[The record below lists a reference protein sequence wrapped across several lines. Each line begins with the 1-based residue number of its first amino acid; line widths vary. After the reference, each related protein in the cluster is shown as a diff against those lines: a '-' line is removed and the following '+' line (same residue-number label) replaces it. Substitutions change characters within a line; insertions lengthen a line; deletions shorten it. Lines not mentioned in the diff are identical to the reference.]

1 LLKDIKERFQQ
12 MFKSSTFDTMKREI
26 RITNDGSPTL
36 YIPELDEH
44 YHSTHGAV
52 QEAKHVFIE
61 NGLKLMAKKSHL
73 TILEVGLG
81 CGLNALLTC
90 IEAQNKPATLINYY
104 GVEGFPLSREEN
116 KKIDFSEQINDT
128 NYLELYEKIIQSN
141 WNETVQITSNFHL
154 HKIESLLQNFVFSN
168 QSFDIIYYDAFGPRA
183 QAEMW
188 EKSIF
193 EPLFDALNTNG
204 ILVTY
209 CAQGQFKRNL
219 RDIGFTVEARP
230 GPPGKREMT
239 VAKKL

>member
-1 LLKDIKERFQQ
+1 ML
-12 MFKSSTFDTMKREI
+12 KSSTFDNMKREI

-61 NGLKLMAKKSHL
+61 NGLNLLSEKSEL
-73 TILEVGLG
+73 SILEVGFG

-90 IEAQNKPATLINYY
+90 FETQNKPSTFIKYY
-104 GVEGFPLSREEN
+104 GIEAYPLGIEEN
-116 KKIDFSEQINDT
+116 KKLDFSEQIIVS
-128 NYLELYEKIIQSN
+128 NYSELYVNIIEAN
-141 WNETVQITSNFHL
+141 WNDLVQITSNFQL
-154 HKIESLLQNFVFSN
+154 HKIQSKLQEFDFSSY
-168 QSFDIIYYDAFGPRA
+168 SFDLIYYDAFGPRA
-183 QAEMW
+183 QGEMW

-193 EPLFDALNTNG
+193 EPLYEVLSPNG
-204 ILVTY
+204 MLVTY

-219 RDIGFTVEARP
+219 KEIGFNVEARP

-239 VAKKL
+239 LAKKL